1 MLGGGGG
8 VFNGGVGVGGVGGAL
23 TDGATWVW
31 WWSANAVGCA
41 LTGGATRVWWWL
53 LVAHSQRV
61 PLGSNDGSLL
71 LVPPSHLGLN
81 GDPWGS
87 IHGGGHPLGVRPW
100 GVHPWGLHPTHMGT
114 HPLGTSIGD
123 PSMGVPYIRLVRN
136 FLRLPAARGGGCVAR
151 GKIAW

>member
-1 MLGGGGG
+1 M
-8 VFNGGVGVGGVGGAL
+8 VVVVVFFNGGVGVGGVGGAL

-87 IHGGGHPLGVRPW
+87 IHGGGIHW
-100 GVHPWGLHPTHMGT
+100 GSVHGGSIHGGSIPP
-114 HPLGTSIGD
+114 IGD
-123 PSMGVPYIRLVRN
+123 PSAGDIHWGSIHWGPIH
-136 FLRLPAARGGGCVAR
+136 
-151 GKIAW
+151 

>member
-1 MLGGGGG
+1 MGEQQKLIGSGSG
-8 VFNGGVGVGGVGGAL
+8 VVVVVVFFNGGVGVGGVGGAL

-81 GDPWGS
+81 GDPWG
-87 IHGGGHPLGVRPW
+87 IH
-100 GVHPWGLHPTHMGT
+100 T
-114 HPLGTSIGD
+114 
-123 PSMGVPYIRLVRN
+123 
-136 FLRLPAARGGGCVAR
+136 
-151 GKIAW
+151 